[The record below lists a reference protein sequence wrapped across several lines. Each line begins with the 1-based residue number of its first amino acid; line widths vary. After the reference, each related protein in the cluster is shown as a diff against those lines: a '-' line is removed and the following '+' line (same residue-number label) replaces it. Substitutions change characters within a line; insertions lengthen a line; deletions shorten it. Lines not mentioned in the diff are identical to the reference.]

1 MLKGVRAGGDY
12 TYYSLGQGFR
22 PQRYLSLR
30 VNAEYTHLE
39 PPSEEAGHNY
49 QTVVTASYDLTTEK
63 SVAARLIARDVG
75 VSLYGV
81 YRQVVRRGMDAYV
94 IVGDPDPART
104 GFASRVAVKLI
115 WIF

>member
-1 MLKGVRAGGDY
+1 VVKGVRA
-12 TYYSLGQGFR
+12 
-22 PQRYLSLR
+22 
-30 VNAEYTHLE
+30 
-39 PPSEEAGHNY
+39 
-49 QTVVTASYDLTTEK
+49 
-63 SVAARLIARDVG
+63 
-75 VSLYGV
+75 GV